1 MTIVD
6 PCERYL
12 NAIHELIDGTLGPIR
27 RAELEL
33 HLESCDRCRALAA
46 DLREIVREAQSLGE
60 VAPPAR
66 VWTAV
71 SAQLRAD
78 AGLSETSPGL
88 GSYRNVAWLAIA
100 AALVLAVS
108 ASLFLL
114 RPGSPPAAPAA
125 PAATTVQEM
134 PPQPPPGNP
143 AAADP
148 VQSVEKELAATETQ
162 FQRLVEATEA
172 SRIVDPN
179 TAATMQKNL
188 QVMNDALNESRKVLD
203 ANPQNAPA
211 RASFYE
217 VLKQKIQFLQETI
230 ALMNEMRQGDAA
242 GAAEIVEGGKA

>member
-1 MTIVD
+1 VTIVA

-12 NAIHELIDGTLGPIR
+12 NAIHELVDGTLGPIR

-33 HLESCDRCRALAA
+33 HLESCDGCRTFAA
-46 DLREIVREAQSLGE
+46 DLREIVRAAQSLGE
-60 VAPPAR
+60 LQPPAR

-78 AGLSETSPGL
+78 KGMAEASPGL
-88 GSYRNVAWLAIA
+88 ASYRNAAWLAIA

-125 PAATTVQEM
+125 TTVQET
-134 PPQPPPGNP
+134 PAQPAPGNP
-143 AAADP
+143 APADP

-242 GAAEIVEGGKA
+242 GAAEIVESGKS